1 MSQLAEAIMN
11 RRETLILYKAT
22 VDFANIAADAGADE
36 QTVTIPGVALGD
48 AVIGVGMG
56 VDPGKTLLWGR
67 VTAANTVKL
76 VLFNK
81 TGGALNVGSTTV
93 YIWILKFTTT

>member
-1 MSQLAEAIMN
+1 MAQLADALMNHREAL
-11 RRETLILYKAT
+11 TLFVKT

-36 QTVTIPGVALGD
+36 QTVTCQGVALGD
-48 AVIGVGMG
+48 AVVAVGLAL
-56 VDPGKTLLWGR
+56 DPGKTQLTGR

-81 TGGALNVGSTTV
+81 TGGALNVGSTTA
-93 YIWILKFTTT
+93 YIWVLRPTTT